1 MRITCKY
8 VITFITGIQT
18 SVVKCHLLFQVF
30 VSVSSVFVYVLMDDI
45 SGSSSNRSSSNSSNS
60 TSITQNYS
68 AEFMSSLPGLHSAI
82 YIAVIT

>member
-1 MRITCKY
+1 
-8 VITFITGIQT
+8 
-18 SVVKCHLLFQVF
+18 
-30 VSVSSVFVYVLMDDI
+30 VSSVFVYVLMDDI